1 VKIEVTLWLCVQIF
15 FVFSSPLNIDSPAE
29 LGQDMNA
36 SIAAH
41 GDGVKDVAF
50 AVDDVRGIYAEAI
63 SRGADRIREPTE
75 LTDEHGTVVIAT
87 IKTYGDTVHSFV
99 QRNGYKV
106 RWFPP
111 VGGLSALATCL
122 AHGFLCSRALSCP
135 VTVHLPSSIRFH
147 PSHLTLG

>member
-1 VKIEVTLWLCVQIF
+1 
-15 FVFSSPLNIDSPAE
+15 VFSSPLNAESPVE

-63 SRGADRIREPTE
+63 SRGAERIQEPTE
-75 LTDEHGTVVIAT
+75 LTDEHGTVVVAT

-106 RWFPP
+106 R
-111 VGGLSALATCL
+111 
-122 AHGFLCSRALSCP
+122 ALSLA
-135 VTVHLPSSIRFH
+135 LPSRLC
-147 PSHLTLG
+147 PRW